1 MNFSNSKS
9 SLLNDMSVLFTKKN
23 TRWIEMRFHIA
34 FDPIVSGL
42 VHDKLLF
49 CVFCLQIIFHYLS
62 QIWIKK
68 KVKEKK
74 KLIQHA
80 LACVFA
86 EKFLSFCL
94 TFCWCSSSVE
104 EFDWHQEE
112 LYVILLQ
119 VLVFLA
125 REYQFS
131 VSFNSNLLQHPPIDN
146 PWGKRETDLIFLN

>member
-1 MNFSNSKS
+1 MFLIDKQYTKYMQWFS
-9 SLLNDMSVLFTKKN
+9 
-23 TRWIEMRFHIA
+23 TRQVTFLC
-34 FDPIVSGL
+34 FLSQL
-42 VHDKLLF
+42 K
-49 CVFCLQIIFHYLS
+49 IIFHYLS
-62 QIWIKK
+62 QIWIMEK

-74 KLIQHA
+74 KLIQQA
-80 LACVFA
+80 LARVFV

-131 VSFNSNLLQHPPIDN
+131 VSFNSNSLQHPPIDN